1 MKSPQPLNASTI
13 QPFGGF
19 YKRKRVWVTG
29 HTGFKGS
36 WLCAWLVEMGAEV
49 TGYAIEP
56 PSKPAHFDEL
66 GLKKRMKD
74 VRADIRDAGRV
85 AREMAKARPEIVFHL
100 AAQPIVRA
108 SYDDPVTTYGTNVMG
123 TVHVLE
129 ALRRQK
135 GVKAAVIITS
145 DKCYEN
151 VEQEEG
157 YREEDRLGGKDPYSA
172 SKAGA
177 EVAFSSYARSFF
189 AEGGAAVASARAGN
203 VIGGGDW
210 AKDRIVPDCIRAW
223 HRKEAPLVRNP
234 ASTRPWQHVLEPVS
248 GYLALGAALAA
259 TRGLKGGR
267 VEGLRGVEGE
277 LKGGTVEG
285 LRGKSFQQLN
295 SSTTQPLSGQSFN
308 FGPRAEINETV
319 GSLIGELRKH
329 WPGAKEPKIEKT
341 AAKPEAGLL
350 RLDCAKAKE
359 RLGWSATL
367 DFAETA
373 AFTADWYRR
382 FLEGREEAWKL
393 TSGQIGDYV
402 RQARARRLAW
412 AG

>member
-1 MKSPQPLNASTI
+1 MNRQPATSNQ

-19 YKRKRVWVTG
+19 YRGKRVWVTG

-36 WLCAWLVEMGAEV
+36 WLCAWLVEMGAVV
-49 TGYAIEP
+49 TGYAIQP
-56 PSKPAHFDEL
+56 PSIPAHFDEL

-85 AREMAKARPEIVFHL
+85 AREMSRARPEIVFHL

-108 SYDDPVTTYGTNVMG
+108 SYDDPVRTYGTNVMG
-123 TVHVLE
+123 TVHVLQ

-135 GVKAAVIITS
+135 SVTAAVIITS

-151 VEQEEG
+151 VEQDAG
-157 YREEDRLGGKDPYSA
+157 YWEEDRLGGKDPYSA

-189 AEGGAAVASARAGN
+189 AGGGAAIASARAGN

-223 HRKEAPLVRNP
+223 RREQAPLVRNP

-248 GYLALGAALAA
+248 GYLALAASLTSRTNRAK
-259 TRGLKGGR
+259 GLH
-267 VEGLRGVEGE
+267 GE
-277 LKGGTVEG
+277 
-285 LRGKSFQQLN
+285 
-295 SSTTQPLSGQSFN
+295 SFN
-308 FGPRAEINETV
+308 FGPRAGVNETV
-319 GSLIGELRKH
+319 GTLIGELRKH
-329 WPGAKEPKIEKT
+329 WPGARPPRVVR
-341 AAKPEAGLL
+341 AVRKPEAGLL
-350 RLDCAKAKE
+350 RLNCAKARE

-367 DFAETA
+367 NFRETA
-373 AFTADWYRR
+373 ALTADWYRR
-382 FLEGREEAWKL
+382 FLEGREEAWQL
-393 TSGQIGDYV
+393 TIGQIYEYV
-402 RQARARRLAW
+402 RHARARRLAW